1 MPSGASWLGPVD
13 LAGLTWPG
21 GDGTYGPAE
30 VPFNQSKPMTRKR
43 FLVVRD
49 SAPEGTL
56 HGAVVAMG
64 NFDGVHR
71 GHQTVIAAAQE
82 RAKALGKPAAV
93 LTFEPHPRTFF
104 VPGEPLFRLTDE
116 AAKLRLLA
124 SAGLDGAIVLTFNAA
139 LATLTADEFVTRILV
154 GRFGIGGA
162 VIGFNFHF
170 GKNRAGSP
178 DFLAAE
184 GRKFGFAVDVIAPF
198 EINGRPVSSGPIRD
212 ALAAGR
218 PQDAAALL
226 GFPWFISGEV
236 IHGDKRGRELGF
248 PTANLS
254 LDAACG
260 LRHGVYAVRV
270 AVGDRLYDG
279 VANFGRRPMFDSGVV
294 LLEVFLFDFA
304 GDLYGKHIDMAF
316 IAWIREEKFF
326 GSLDELVR
334 AIDEDSRLARQA
346 LGRAGNAFP
355 PIRGFD

>member
-1 MPSGASWLGPVD
+1 M
-13 LAGLTWPG
+13 
-21 GDGTYGPAE
+21 
-30 VPFNQSKPMTRKR
+30 RKR
-43 FLVVRD
+43 FLIVRD
-49 SAPEGTL
+49 TAPEGAL

-71 GHQTVIAAAQE
+71 GHQAVIAAAQE
-82 RAKALGKPAAV
+82 RAKALGTPAAV

-124 SAGLDGAIVLTFNAA
+124 STGLDGAIVLTFNAA
-139 LATLTADEFVTRILV
+139 LASLTADEFVDRILV
-154 GRFGIGGA
+154 GRFGVSGA

-184 GRKFGFAVDVIAPF
+184 GSKLGFTVDVIPPF
-198 EINGRPVSSGPIRD
+198 EINGRPVSSGPIRE

-218 PQDAAALL
+218 PEDAATLL

-270 AVGDRLYDG
+270 AVGERLYDG

-294 LLEVFLFDFA
+294 LLEVFLFDFS
-304 GDLYGKHIDMAF
+304 GDLYGQRIDVAF
-316 IAWIREEKFF
+316 IARIREEKFF
-326 GSLDELVR
+326 GSLEELVQ
-334 AIDEDSRLARQA
+334 AIDEDSRLARLA
-346 LGRAGNAFP
+346 LTRAGKAFP
-355 PIRGFD
+355 PIRDS